1 MFKFTNTCHPY
12 HAEVIVKEG
21 AAMYVAFSFLKKS
34 ERRGEHFSSL
44 HFQCD
49 VPAVSVWCVGT
60 FTFCVGTFTFCVG
73 TFTFCVGS
81 SRLMCR
87 PDEDLSLRTFLRFL
101 QTRCSIGAAA
111 FRPRSRAHD
120 AGLSPCARNTMREA
134 ISRRHVEQPACR
146 TRCPKEPHAQRSW
159 QLQRSPP
166 AQSEDAPI
174 MPKSEHRCGP
184 EVWLPS

>member
-1 MFKFTNTCHPY
+1 MPESARPCQIRARPCQIGLRPWQIGIDHRPPKTASRAY
-12 HAEVIVKEG
+12 S
-21 AAMYVAFSFLKKS
+21 YVANTFQACTFSATCRQFQFGVSAL
-34 ERRGEHFSSL
+34 SL
-44 HFQCD
+44 FVSA
-49 VPAVSVWCVGT
+49 VPARCVAPM
-60 FTFCVGTFTFCVG
+60 
-73 TFTFCVGS
+73 S
-81 SRLMCR
+81 ICR
-87 PDEDLSLRTFLRFL
+87 YAHFFASL

-166 AQSEDAPI
+166 VGGSATRSVVAESRSTRDRAAWR
-174 MPKSEHRCGP
+174 SR
-184 EVWLPS
+184 SS